1 MKHTTKSILR
11 PKTASKGQKWMI
23 SKREHRCLVLFPLE
37 IMFANTFPNK
47 YLCAYYFSTGR
58 AHDGPKFTNTIT
70 QNIQFSQHLNF
81 STPSKNSTKKHSPKK
96 GTTKTPAKTST
107 PTKRQNGD
115 TRNNEYLVQQ
125 QNRVQYR
132 TISKYKTPD
141 KMEKTS
147 ENQPH
152 QTNGERVK
160 SDLRMHSQ
168 KTYGEYDVRSKHDPC
183 IDATHHAQH
192 RQNMHRARSSH
203 KMYSERSLA
212 RETCVHGN
220 KHTATQCSKIR
231 TLHRRSIG
239 EQQMTHVLNSP

>member
-1 MKHTTKSILR
+1 MCLLLLNRSRTRRTEVHKHNHSKIIIFTTSQFL
-11 PKTASKGQKWMI
+11 
-23 SKREHRCLVLFPLE
+23 
-37 IMFANTFPNK
+37 NTFK
-47 YLCAYYFSTGR
+47 
-58 AHDGPKFTNTIT
+58 K
-70 QNIQFSQHLNF
+70 LN
-81 STPSKNSTKKHSPKK
+81 KKHSPKK
-96 GTTKTPAKTST
+96 NHKDTSQNEHTNQTPKWRHKKTMTT
-107 PTKRQNGD
+107 QE
-115 TRNNEYLVQQ
+115 NNEYLVQQ

-132 TISKYKTPD
+132 TISKYKTHD

-147 ENQPH
+147 ENQQH

-192 RQNMHRARSSH
+192 RQNMHRARSSD
-203 KMYSERSLA
+203 KMYSERSQA
-212 RETCVHGN
+212 RGTRVHEN

-239 EQQMTHVLNSP
+239 EQQMTRVRHSP